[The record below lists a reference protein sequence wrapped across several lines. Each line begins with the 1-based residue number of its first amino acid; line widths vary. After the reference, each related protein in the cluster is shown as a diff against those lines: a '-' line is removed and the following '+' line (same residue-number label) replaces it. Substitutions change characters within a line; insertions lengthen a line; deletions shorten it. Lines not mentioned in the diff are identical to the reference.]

1 MPDAMTHPSSSIEAP
16 ANAPALPGLLLFA
29 HGARDP
35 LWAQPFEAVAAL
47 CRGVRGEHQVALA
60 FLEFMTPDLIAAGH
74 ALAAQGCR
82 AVEVVPLFLGAGGH
96 VRKDIP
102 VLMARLQTEL
112 PEVAFSLR
120 PAVGVAPAVICA
132 MAAVALGHPA
142 VPAAVPAVPA
152 VPSVPAALVATA
164 TPA

>member
-1 MPDAMTHPSSSIEAP
+1 MTHPLNPIESQ
-16 ANAPALPGLLLFA
+16 ANAAALPGLMLFA

-35 LWAQPFEAVAAL
+35 QWAQPFEAVAAL
-47 CRGVRGEHQVALA
+47 CRKERGEQRVALA

-74 ALAAQGCR
+74 DLAAQGCR

-112 PEVAFSLR
+112 PEVQFSLR
-120 PAVGVAPAVICA
+120 AAVGVAPAVIAA
-132 MAAVALGHPA
+132 MAAVALGH
-142 VPAAVPAVPA
+142 AAGL
-152 VPSVPAALVATA
+152 AAHAETA